1 MNQNTILQ
9 DTPAACLTGNT
20 DRLSFALQAAGVG
33 TWEMRL
39 DSNTVSW
46 DDACMNLFG
55 LVKEDNIS
63 YDAAIEFICPE
74 DRHRVQN
81 AVTSALEGIENGRY
95 DMQYRVLR
103 ADNGKMHWVHFKGQV
118 YFDDQGKAIRFGGIG
133 QDISLLKAAEEQNQ
147 STTDLLHTVF
157 DNVSSGISSLSC
169 IRDQNGC
176 IIDFQ
181 YRLVNRITEDTHK
194 RTDLV
199 GKRFSIMHPDYYS
212 AGMFSDFVEVVTTA
226 VPLQRD
232 RHYTGEGFDNWYTT
246 RTVKLEDGVLFTF
259 RDITDEVKE
268 QEKMDE
274 VHAQFRS
281 LVEEAP
287 IATCLIACPDLSIEI
302 ANDLMLAFWGKDKNV
317 LGKPVETAL
326 TPLQRGPILEA
337 LEETFAKGV
346 TTQINEISVSGTG
359 EEGLETRFFNCTFK
373 PLKNVAGFV
382 YGILHTAMELTEQI
396 LIRQK
401 LAAGEARFRNMVQQ
415 APVPMLVVRGE
426 PIVFDTVNDAMLNLL
441 GKDSSVLGKAVL
453 EVIPE
458 LETQPVWEQVQNVY
472 STGEP
477 YYGHEVPLQS
487 YRNGKLETGYYSYSC
502 VPLKEGTKTVGILQ
516 VTIDVTPQVKARM
529 ESEESETKIRS
540 IIAATPAAIGLF
552 VGRDLIVEVPNQTFI
567 DIVGKGPS
575 IVGKPLRAVMPEL
588 ASQPFLQVLD
598 DVYTT
603 GISYHSSEA
612 QVSIVQD
619 GVMNH
624 NFYNITYTPLFDSEG
639 KVYAI
644 LDFAIDVTQEVIARK
659 KLEESEVRLR
669 SVIAAAPAA
678 IGVFTGREL
687 IVEMPNQTFIELA
700 GKGPDIVG
708 KPLEQIMPELKDQAL
723 LQILDDVYTSGI
735 SFKSEGTQI
744 EVLQQGV
751 VTNNYYNVSFTPLR
765 NAEGEVYAILDIS
778 IDVTDAVKAQQRIE
792 EAQSSLRGAIE
803 LAELGTW
810 EIDLGSGI
818 LQYSDRLKKWFNI
831 PAGEVITIERAYQA
845 IAERDRPAVKA
856 AILDAIKPGR
866 EGIYN
871 LVYTTDDSIGE
882 MRMLHAQG
890 KAFFNDRGEAYKIS
904 GTVQD
909 VTNQR
914 TLQLAL
920 EQKVQE
926 RTEELHALNSRLALT
941 NKDLENANRN
951 LLRSNEELAQYAY
964 VASHDLQEPLRKIR
978 FFSNMLSL
986 QEKLADESK
995 PIVRKI
1001 ERATERMSLL
1011 IHDLLE
1017 FSRLIKSDTL
1027 MRPVDLGEIAAAVLT
1042 DFELVIQEKG
1052 AEIHIGQLPVVE
1064 AVALQMNQLFYNLIG
1079 NALKFTSPDRTPHI
1093 HIDLTLLSPFEVVGY
1108 IETPTPNA
1116 SYYRICV
1123 RDNGIGFE
1131 TRYADQIF
1139 EVFKRLHGKD
1149 TYPGSGIGLA
1159 LCRRIVANHGGNLF
1173 AESIVGEGS
1182 AFYVLLPQAQS
1193 TPESSFPLELRWTN

>member
-1 MNQNTILQ
+1 MNQNTPLQ
-9 DTPAACLTGNT
+9 DIRAAQHAGNT
-20 DRLSFALQAAGVG
+20 DRLSFALKAAGVG
-33 TWEMRL
+33 TWEIRL

-46 DDACMNLFG
+46 DDTCMNLFG
-55 LVKEDNIS
+55 LVEGNDLA
-63 YDAAIEFICPE
+63 YDEVIKFIYLD
-74 DRHRVQN
+74 DRLRVEQ
-81 AVTSALEGIENGRY
+81 AVSSALTGIENGRY
-95 DMQYRVLR
+95 DIQYRVLR
-103 ADNGKMHWVHFKGQV
+103 ADNGKVHWVHFKGQA
-118 YFDDQGKAIRFGGIG
+118 YFDDGGNAIRFGGIG
-133 QDISLLKAAEEQNQ
+133 QDITLLKASEEQNQ
-147 STTDLLHTVF
+147 SSTDLLQTVF

-169 IRDQNGC
+169 IRDQNGS
-176 IIDFQ
+176 IIDFE
-181 YRLVNRITEDTHK
+181 YRLVNRITESTNK

-199 GKRFSIMHPDYYS
+199 GKPFSILHPDYYR
-212 AGMFSDFVEVVTTA
+212 AGMFSDFVEVVTTG
-226 VPLQRD
+226 VPLERE
-232 RHYTGEGFDNWYTT
+232 RHYTGEGFDNWFTT

-259 RDITDEVKE
+259 RDITDELRE
-268 QEKMDE
+268 REKIDE

-287 IATCLIACPDLSIEI
+287 IATCLIACPGLTIEI
-302 ANDLMLAFWGKDKNV
+302 ANDLMFAFWGKNKNI
-317 LGKPVETAL
+317 LGKAVEEAA
-326 TPLQRGPILEA
+326 TPLECGA
-337 LEETFAKGV
+337 LLKALKETFAEGI
-346 TTQINEISVSGTG
+346 TTHVDEIPVPATG
-359 EEGLETRFFNCTFK
+359 DEKVRTRFFNCTFK
-373 PLKNVAGFV
+373 PLKNTA
-382 YGILHTAMELTEQI
+382 GILYAILHVAVEVTEQI
-396 LIRQK
+396 LIRQN
-401 LAAGEARFRNMVQQ
+401 LRAGEARFRSMIQQ

-441 GKDSSVLGKAVL
+441 GKERSILGKAVL

-458 LETQPVWEQVQNVY
+458 LENQQAWEQVKNVY
-472 STGEP
+472 KTGEP
-477 YYGHEVPLQS
+477 FYGHEVPLQL
-487 YRNGKLETGYYSYSC
+487 YKNKKLETGYYSYSC

-516 VTIDVTPQVKARM
+516 VTVDVTPQVKARM
-529 ESEESETKIRS
+529 ESQESESKIRS
-540 IIAATPAAIGLF
+540 IIKATPAAIGLF
-552 VGRDLIVEVPNQTFI
+552 VGRDLIVELPNQTFI
-567 DIVGKGPS
+567 DIVGKGPD
-575 IVGKPLRAVMPEL
+575 IVGKPLREVMPEL

-598 DVYTT
+598 EVYTT
-603 GISYHSSEA
+603 GIPYRSSEA
-612 QVSIVQD
+612 QVSIVQN
-619 GVMNH
+619 GIMTH
-624 NFYNITYTPLFDSEG
+624 NFYNITYTPLFDPEG

-644 LDFAIDVTQEVIARK
+644 LDFATDVTQEVIARK
-659 KLEESEVRLR
+659 RLEESEVRLR

-678 IGVFTGREL
+678 IALFTGREL

-708 KPLEQIMPELKDQAL
+708 KPLGQIMPELKDQAL
-723 LQILDDVYTSGI
+723 LQILDDVYTSGT

-744 EVLQQGV
+744 EVVQQGL

-765 NAEGEVYAILDIS
+765 DAEGEVYAILDIS

-810 EIDLGSGI
+810 EIDLASGI
-818 LQYSDRLKKWFNI
+818 LQYSDRLKNWFNI

-845 IAERDRPAVKA
+845 IAEQDRPAVKS
-856 AILDAIKPGR
+856 AILNAIKPGT
-866 EGIYN
+866 EGIYD
-871 LVYTTDDSIGE
+871 LVYATDESIGE
-882 MRMLHAQG
+882 VRMLHAQG
-890 KAFFNDRGEAYKIS
+890 KAFFNDRGEAYKIT

-909 VTNQR
+909 VTDQR

-978 FFSNMLSL
+978 FFSDMLSL

-995 PIVRKI
+995 PIVKKI

-1027 MRPVDLGEIAAAVLT
+1027 MRPVDLSEIAAAVLT

-1052 AEIHIGQLPVVE
+1052 AAIHIGKLPVIE
-1064 AVALQMNQLFYNLIG
+1064 GVALQMNQLFYNLIG

-1093 HIDLTLLSPFEVVGY
+1093 YIELDLLSPFEVVGY
-1108 IETPTPNA
+1108 IETPTPDA

-1159 LCRRIVANHGGNLF
+1159 LCRRIVANHGGHLF

-1193 TPESSFPLELRWTN
+1193 VAKSSFPLELRWTN